1 MSCAQTKAADMET
14 LLKNLLPRSLLG
26 RSLLILVVPLVL
38 LQVFSAYIFYEGHW
52 SKVSRYLARGLA
64 GDVGVMVDLVRLNPT
79 PEGRAWAFRVSQ
91 NRFNMPATMRMG
103 EVLSNSKD
111 VIQGSIPDPFFLSA
125 LNERVGL
132 PYHIIAPAG
141 KKTITIEVQLPEG
154 VLGVTA
160 LRKRLFSS
168 TTYIF
173 VLWMVGS
180 SMLLFG
186 VAIIFMRNQ
195 VRPIRRLAIAAD
207 AFGKR
212 QNVDRFKPEG
222 AREVRQAATAFL
234 KMKARIERQIE
245 QRTRM
250 LAGVSHDLRT
260 PLTRMKLQLA
270 MMGNA
275 EDINDL
281 SADVE
286 EMEHMLEGYLAF
298 ARGEGAEQTIETNLS
313 NLIHAVV
320 TGLRRKGGDIDY
332 HSEGDIDLQVRPNA
346 FKRCVTNL
354 IENATRY
361 GEHVSVRVGKRNDAI
376 EVTVDDD
383 GPGIPKDK
391 HDDVFKPFFRLDQS
405 RNIQTGGVGLGLSI
419 VQDVVRAHGGDIK
432 LSTSPQNGLRAR
444 LRFPL

>member
-1 MSCAQTKAADMET
+1 MEK
-14 LLKNLLPRSLLG
+14 LIKKLLPRSLLG

-38 LQVFSAYIFYEGHW
+38 LQVFSAYVFYEAHW

-64 GDVGVMVDLVRLNPT
+64 GDVGAMVDLVRVNPT
-79 PEGRAWAFRVSQ
+79 DEGRAWAFQISQ
-91 NRFNMPATMRMG
+91 SRFNMPANMRMG
-103 EVLSNSKD
+103 EILSNSKEI
-111 VIQGSIPDPFFLSA
+111 IQGSIPDTFLLSA

-132 PYHIIAPAG
+132 PYHIIAPDNT
-141 KKTITIEVQLPEG
+141 KSITIEVQLPEG
-154 VLGVTA
+154 ILAVTA

-168 TTYIF
+168 TTYVF

-212 QNVDRFKPEG
+212 QDVDHFKPEG
-222 AREVRQAATAFL
+222 AHEVRQAATAFL

-270 MMGNA
+270 MMG
-275 EDINDL
+275 EDDDISDL
-281 SADVE
+281 SGDVS

-298 ARGEGAEQTIETNLS
+298 ARGEGGEATALTNLS
-313 NLIHAVV
+313 HLINDVV
-320 TGLRRKGGDIDY
+320 IGVRRKNVDIDY
-332 HSEGDIDLQVRPNA
+332 HCEGQLDLQVRPNA

-354 IENATRY
+354 VENAARY
-361 GEHVSVRVGKRNDAI
+361 GEHVSVRIGKRNDMI
-376 EVTVDDD
+376 EVTIDDD
-383 GPGIPKDK
+383 GPGIPKDQ
-391 HDDVFKPFFRLDQS
+391 HEEVFKPFFRLDQS

-419 VQDVVRAHGGDIK
+419 VLDIVRAHGGDIQ

-444 LRFPL
+444 LRFPI

>member
-1 MSCAQTKAADMET
+1 ME
-14 LLKNLLPRSLLG
+14 NLIKKILPRSLLG

-38 LQVFSAYIFYEGHW
+38 LQVISAFVFYEGHW
-52 SKVSRYLARGLA
+52 DKVSKYLARGLA
-64 GDVGVMVDLVRLNPT
+64 GDVGAMVDMIRDNPT
-79 PEGRAWAFRVSQ
+79 PEGRKRAFEISEK
-91 NRFNMPATMRMG
+91 RFNMPATLREG
-103 EVLSNSKD
+103 EILSNTKEI
-111 VIQGSIPDPFFLSA
+111 VQGSIPDPFFLSA

-132 PYHIIAPAG
+132 PYHIIAPEDS
-141 KKTITIEVQLPEG
+141 KSITIEVQLSDG
-154 VLGVTA
+154 ILAVTA

-168 TTYIF
+168 TTYVF
-173 VLWMVGS
+173 VIWMVGS
-180 SMLLFG
+180 SLLLFG

-212 QNVDRFKPEG
+212 QNVERFKPEG

-270 MMGNA
+270 MMGDD
-275 EDINDL
+275 EDSQDL
-281 SADVE
+281 SNDVS

-298 ARGEGAEQTIETNLS
+298 ARGEGGEKTIETNLS
-313 NLIHAVV
+313 DMVENIVLGVK
-320 TGLRRKGGDIDY
+320 RKGAAIDY
-332 HSEGDIDLQVRPNA
+332 HCEGEISLQVRPNA

-354 IENATRY
+354 VENAHRY
-361 GEHVSVRVGKRNDAI
+361 GDHISVRIGKRNDTI

-383 GPGIPKDK
+383 GPGIPEENRE
-391 HDDVFKPFFRLDQS
+391 DVLKPFFRLDKS

-419 VQDVVRAHGGDIK
+419 VSDVVRTHGGDIQ
-432 LSTSPQNGLRAR
+432 LSSSPQGGLRAR
-444 LRFPL
+444 LRFPI

>member
-1 MSCAQTKAADMET
+1 MEN
-14 LLKNLLPRSLLG
+14 LIKRLLPRSLLG

-38 LQVFSAYIFYEGHW
+38 LQVFSAYVFYEGHW

-64 GDVGVMVDLVRLNPT
+64 GDVGAMVDFVRKDQT
-79 PEGRAWAFRVSQ
+79 PEGRAWAFNISQ
-91 NRFNMPATMRMG
+91 SRFNMHATMRMG
-103 EVLSNSKD
+103 EILSNSKEI
-111 VIQGSIPDPFFLSA
+111 VQGSIPDPFFLSA

-132 PYHIIAPAG
+132 PYHIIAPDG
-141 KKTITIEVQLPEG
+141 KKSITIEVQLPEG
-154 VLGVTA
+154 ILAVTA

-168 TTYIF
+168 TTYVF

-222 AREVRQAATAFL
+222 AHEVRQAATAFL

-270 MMGNA
+270 MMG
-275 EDINDL
+275 ESDDIKDL
-281 SADVE
+281 TGDVS

-298 ARGEGAEQTIETNLS
+298 ARGEGGEATTDTNLS
-313 NLIHAVV
+313 ELINDIVSGV
-320 TGLRRKGGDIDY
+320 RRKGVEIDY
-332 HSEGDIDLQVRPNA
+332 HCEGQISLQVRPNA

-354 IENATRY
+354 VENAARY
-361 GEHVSVRVGKRNDAI
+361 GEQVSVRVGVRNDMI

-383 GPGIPKDK
+383 GPGIPEDQ
-391 HDDVFKPFFRLDQS
+391 HEEVFKPFFRLDQS

-419 VQDVVRAHGGDIK
+419 VQDVVRAHGGDIQ
-432 LSTSPQNGLRAR
+432 LSKSPQNGLRAR
-444 LRFPL
+444 LRFPV

>member
-1 MSCAQTKAADMET
+1 M
-14 LLKNLLPRSLLG
+14 LNLIKNILPRSLLG

-38 LQVFSAYIFYEGHW
+38 LQVISAFIFYEGHW
-52 SKVSRYLARGLA
+52 DKVSKYLARGLA
-64 GDVGVMVDLVRLNPT
+64 GDVGAMVDLVRQNPT
-79 PEGRAWAFRVSQ
+79 PEGRARAFAISS
-91 NRFNMPATMRMG
+91 NRFNMPATVREG
-103 EVLSNSKD
+103 EILSNSKEI
-111 VIQGSIPDPFFLSA
+111 IQGNIPDPFLLSA
-125 LNERVGL
+125 LDERVGL
-132 PYHIIAPAG
+132 PYHIIAPSG
-141 KKTITIEVQLPEG
+141 QKTLTIEVQLSDG
-154 VLGVTA
+154 ILAVTA

-168 TTYIF
+168 TTYVF
-173 VLWMVGS
+173 VIWMVGS
-180 SMLLFG
+180 SLLLFG

-212 QNVDRFKPEG
+212 QNVERFKPEG

-270 MMGNA
+270 MMGEN
-275 EDINDL
+275 EEINDL
-281 SADVE
+281 TNDVS

-298 ARGEGAEQTIETNLS
+298 ARGEGSEETIASNLS
-313 NLIHAVV
+313 KLIEEIVAGVK
-320 TGLRRKGGDIDY
+320 RKGGAIDY
-332 HSEGDIDLQVRPNA
+332 HCEGDIHLQVRPNA

-354 IENATRY
+354 VENAHRY
-361 GEHVSVRVGKRNDAI
+361 GKHVSVRIGKRNEMI

-383 GPGIPKDK
+383 GPGIPAEM
-391 HDDVFKPFFRLDQS
+391 HEEVFKPFYRLDQS

-419 VQDVVRAHGGDIK
+419 VRDVVRTHGGDIH
-432 LSTSPQNGLRAR
+432 LSPSPQGGLRAR
-444 LRFPL
+444 LRFPI